1 MIKLIFLFLITSLHA
16 TFSIIATDENNNHI
30 ASAGG
35 SCIGGSIII
44 SDIHPGVGA
53 IHTQSYWNNNNQN
66 YASDLMEQG
75 YSPYEI
81 IAFLEINDAQNN
93 PSIRQYGVVDIIDG
107 GRSASY
113 TGENCSNWKGHI
125 NGITYAI
132 QGNIL
137 LDESVLNNME
147 EAFLTQNGPLN
158 IKVMAALN
166 AAKIPGADSRCL
178 DEGISTL
185 SAFIRVAKPE
195 DDNEYYMDLNVN
207 NVTNYFN
214 QTGIWI
220 DPVDS
225 LQTLFNQWYDENF
238 YYEFGDITQDY
249 IIDILDIVNLVNFI
263 LGSEYNGVEFYL
275 ADVNF
280 DNNLNIQDIIILLN
294 MIIG

>member
-1 MIKLIFLFLITSLHA
+1 MIKLILIFFTTLQA
-16 TFSIIATDENNNHI
+16 TFSIIAVDETNNYV

-66 YASDLMEQG
+66 YASELMEQG
-75 YSPYEI
+75 YSRYEI
-81 IAFLEINDAQNN
+81 IAFLELNDAQNN
-93 PSIRQYGVVDIIDG
+93 PSIRQYGVVDLIEG

-113 TGENCSNWKGHI
+113 TGDNCSDWKGHI
-125 NGITYAI
+125 NGISYAI

-137 LDESVLNNME
+137 LDESVLSNME
-147 EAFLTQNGPLN
+147 QAFLTQNGPLDV
-158 IKVMAALN
+158 KVMAAMK

-185 SAFIRVAKPE
+185 SAFIRIASPN
-195 DDNEYYMDLNVN
+195 DNDSYLMDLNVN
-207 NVTNYFN
+207 NVTSYYNN
-214 QTGIWI
+214 NGIWI

-225 LQTLFNQWYDENF
+225 LETLFNEWYEYNF
-238 YYEFGDITQDY
+238 DFTFGDINQDY
-249 IIDILDIVNLVNFI
+249 LIDILDIVNLVNFI
-263 LGSEYNGVEFYL
+263 LGHEHTGIEFYL
-275 ADVNF
+275 ADINF

-294 MIIG
+294 IIIR